1 VGSTR
6 HRLTTMRRGT
16 RGLTAG
22 GKECYN
28 VRRCQDGVL
37 DAAVL
42 CELIDGEETDV
53 FNVRWPA

>member
-1 VGSTR
+1 MGSI
-6 HRLTTMRRGT
+6 HPHSTTMSGGE
-16 RGLTAG
+16 GLTG
-22 GKECYN
+22 EGRRCYN

-42 CELIDGEETDV
+42 CELLDGEDADV